1 MVWRCVDMV
10 AGIWFL
16 QLVVLQAV
24 EYQPINKVVHFRR
37 ICSQGVVCSQISHSQ
52 SDVCK
57 SISACD
63 DVLPRTLEAI
73 PHCCFGR
80 KVKALPGVFL
90 MTW

>member
-1 MVWRCVDMV
+1 MVLLSPN
-10 AGIWFL
+10 AA
-16 QLVVLQAV
+16 LVVVICAFLIDCLV
-24 EYQPINKVVHFRR
+24 LFNETVHFRR

-63 DVLPRTLEAI
+63 DVLPRTLEAT

>member
-24 EYQPINKVVHFRR
+24 EYQLINKVVRFRR
-37 ICSQGVVCSQISHSQ
+37 ICSQGVACSQISHSQ

-63 DVLPRTLEAI
+63 DVLLRTLEAT
-73 PHCCFGR
+73 PHCCFDR

-90 MTW
+90 MA